1 MRRFLFSRN
10 ADNIDGVRYGGVNA
24 VFCASPGESGLT
36 MNRRELGLGV
46 AAATMSLAG
55 QAAAQ
60 SAAGTRDAAAIAFY
74 DGFNDQLARL
84 PSTIQGDV
92 RAFYEMNGWRPV
104 WTPDR
109 LRALN
114 DAAGRAERHGLS
126 QGDFFDFVGL
136 AADPAS
142 SEIRTTA
149 AALGYARVLAEGRV
163 RPETVED
170 LWEMQKNRVDLPGGL
185 SDALGRS
192 RLVEWFEALPPTD
205 IGYANLSAGY
215 IRYRR
220 LIREGGWPAFRP
232 GATIEP
238 GASDARMPALIARL
252 AAEGDLAAAD
262 APRLTAEGLVYGSEL
277 QAAVRSFQTRH
288 GLVSDARIGTGT
300 QRSLSASA
308 EDRARQ
314 IALNLERRRWLKREV
329 EPERIEVNTAAAIMV
344 YWKDGKPVHSNR
356 VVVGTPA
363 NQTPSLEKPFAS
375 VVANPPW
382 YVPAGI
388 ARNEILP
395 RGPGYLASQNMYIS
409 NGQVIQRAGP
419 QAALGY
425 VKFELRDSYAIFLHD
440 TPSKAA
446 FNNAYRHRSHGCV
459 RVQGAIDF
467 ARLLLSPDPSLL
479 GRFDTALDA
488 KTTTRIQTGREIG
501 VRLLY
506 WTAFV
511 DGQGRVAFREDV
523 YSRDEKLARAL
534 GIAVSLPRPVDD
546 GRTDRNDVG
555 P

>member
-1 MRRFLFSRN
+1 
-10 ADNIDGVRYGGVNA
+10 
-24 VFCASPGESGLT
+24 

-46 AAATMSLAG
+46 AAATMTLASR
-55 QAAAQ
+55 AAAQ
-60 SAAGTRDAAAIAFY
+60 TRDPAAVAFY
-74 DGFNDQLARL
+74 DSFNDQLARL
-84 PSTIQGDV
+84 PEAMQGDV

-104 WTPDR
+104 WSADR
-109 LRALN
+109 MRALN
-114 DAAGRAERHGLS
+114 EAASKAERHGLS

-136 AADPAS
+136 AADPPS
-142 SEIRTTA
+142 SEMRTTA
-149 AALGYARVLAEGRV
+149 AALGYARVLSEGRV

-170 LWEMQKNRVDLPGGL
+170 LWEMQKNRVDLPLGL
-185 SDALGRS
+185 NDALS
-192 RLVEWFEALPPTD
+192 QNRLVQWFEGLAPTD
-205 IGYANLSAGY
+205 IGYTNLSAGY
-215 IRYRR
+215 ARYRK
-220 LIREGGWPAFRP
+220 LIREGGWPAFRV
-232 GATIEP
+232 GAVIEP
-238 GASDARMPALIARL
+238 GASDTRIPALIQRL
-252 AAEGDLAAAD
+252 VAEGDLSAAD
-262 APRLTAEGLVYGSEL
+262 GARLTAEGLVYGSEL
-277 QAAVRSFQTRH
+277 QAAVRGFQTRH
-288 GLVSDARIGTGT
+288 GLASDGRIGTGT

-314 IALNLERRRWLKREV
+314 IALNLERRRWLKRDV
-329 EPERIEVNTAAAIMV
+329 DPERIEVNTAAAIMV
-344 YWKDGKPVHSNR
+344 YWKDGRPVHSNR
-356 VVVGTPA
+356 VVVGTPD

-395 RGPGYLASQNMYIS
+395 RGPGYLASQNMYVV

-419 QAALGY
+419 TAALGY

-467 ARLLLSPDPSLL
+467 ARLLLSPDPAKLEE
-479 GRFDTALDA
+479 FDMALDS
-488 KTTTRIQTGREIG
+488 KDTTRIQTGREIG

-523 YSRDEKLARAL
+523 YRRDEKLAQAL

-546 GRTDRNDVG
+546 GRADRNDVG